1 MSLVASQSMSSIA
14 SRNSASSSWTSLTGV
29 TWQQSRFLFDTTWGI
44 HIEWVSFAIP
54 CLRLQG
60 VIDFIAD
67 IVGRLRDGI
76 GLSVLYHEIPTWVEP
91 ALLPPPSPDN
101 ETKESSDS
109 SSKIEETAKIILYI
123 GAESLTLTNLLMM
136 HSSSLVSLVGRSL

>member
-1 MSLVASQSMSSIA
+1 M
-14 SRNSASSSWTSLTGV
+14 
-29 TWQQSRFLFDTTWGI
+29 
-44 HIEWVSFAIP
+44 
-54 CLRLQG
+54 
-60 VIDFIAD
+60 IDFIAD
-67 IVGRLRDGI
+67 IVGRLRDEI